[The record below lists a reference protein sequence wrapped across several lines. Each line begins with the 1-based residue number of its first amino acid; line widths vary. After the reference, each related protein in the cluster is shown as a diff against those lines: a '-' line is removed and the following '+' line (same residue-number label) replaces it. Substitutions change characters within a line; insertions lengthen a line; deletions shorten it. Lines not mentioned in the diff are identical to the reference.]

1 MPRPAKRAKL
11 LDAITD
17 DAEEVAPSFTIN
29 ADFAARFEHNK
40 KREEKA
46 RLEEKYGSIS
56 LPSKQDEEEED
67 EKSSDESEDDD
78 AELVDLEVDQEISAT
93 LEALRRKDPRIYD
106 EGVKF
111 YKDWEGGAQVEGKVK
126 EEKPMFLH
134 DYHRRNLLAGHAGG
148 EEEEGE
154 GVETYQQEQ
163 DALKRSLVGSM
174 HDAVQPPSGSDSDND
189 EEDDFLVKKMKPKHS
204 SLPTTTAT
212 TTAGSG
218 GVKRITESDILS
230 ASHDPETYLSNFM
243 AARAWIAPTSSNSNT
258 PYAAL
263 DEDDSEEDSRAD
275 KFEEA
280 FNLRF
285 EDPNKANEVLM
296 SFQRDAG
303 KSGVRR
309 DEMTGRKKARERE
322 KERREAERREREEER
337 GRLRRLMVE
346 EAEEKVRRIKEA
358 AGLRGRDVDLSQWR
372 DVIEGDFEDE
382 QWDLEMKR
390 RFGDEYYDEAEGGG
404 SADEDGGVE
413 GGKRK
418 VKKPKWEDDIDI
430 KDLVPEFEDEEE
442 GKQKPAF
449 SLSDEEDGEAGG
461 GVPVSIDD
469 DVDAE
474 MEEQDDET
482 PAPTTSSARTKKQS
496 RESEKTASKRAA
508 RSQRAALESLV
519 DAQLPITHP
528 SIAPSLNPKKSTNL
542 TSSELARTGGTVS
555 GFRYRQASPTFFGL
569 TAKDVLFA
577 EDAQLN
583 EYVGLKKMHSFR
595 DGEKKRR
602 DKKRLSKKA
611 RLREW
616 RKATFGSVEGPSQ
629 QFLGTEGEGEGGEGV
644 DVGRGGE
651 RGGKRKRDG
660 EGEVGGGMGG
670 RGGEKVGKEGDVG
683 EEGDVRKGER
693 RKKRKRSGKGKKSGA
708 NAVVVGTICGA
719 AKLVVVVNRDIE
731 GHCVGMYAVR
741 NEIPQGLSSHEAC

>member
-11 LDAITD
+11 IDAITD
-17 DAEEVAPSFTIN
+17 DTEEVAPSFTIN

-46 RLEEKYGSIS
+46 RLEEKYGSIP
-56 LPSKQDEEEED
+56 LPFTKQQEDEED
-67 EKSSDESEDDD
+67 EESTDESEDDD

-106 EGVKF
+106 EGSKF
-111 YKDWEGGAQVEGKVK
+111 YKDWEGVEVGGGEGKKK

-148 EEEEGE
+148 EEDEEEGE

-163 DALKRSLVGSM
+163 EALKRSLVGSM
-174 HDAVQPPSGSDSDND
+174 HDAVQPSSSGSGSDND
-189 EEDDFLVKKMKPKHS
+189 DEDGFLVKKTKPKHS

-212 TTAGSG
+212 TTAAGSG
-218 GVKRITESDILS
+218 AVKRITESDIAS

-243 AARAWIAPTSSNSNT
+243 AARAWIAPTSTNSAT

-303 KSGVRR
+303 ANGVRR
-309 DEMTGRKKARERE
+309 EEMTGRKKARERE
-322 KERREAERREREEER
+322 KERKEAERREREGER
-337 GRLRRLMVE
+337 ARLRKLMVD

-358 AGLRGRDVDLSQWR
+358 AGLRGKDVDLSQWR

-390 RFGDEYYDEAEGGG
+390 RFGDEYYDEAEGG
-404 SADEDGGVE
+404 SEEDE
-413 GGKRK
+413 GKGKGK

-442 GKQKPAF
+442 AAEKPKFA
-449 SLSDEEDGEAGG
+449 LSDEEDGDEENNVAG
-461 GVPVSIDD
+461 GVPI
-469 DVDAE
+469 
-474 MEEQDDET
+474 EEDGMDLDDET
-482 PAPTTSSARTKKQS
+482 PAATTTSARTKKKS

-508 RSQRAALESLV
+508 RSQRAALESLI
-519 DAQLPITHP
+519 DAQLPISHP
-528 SIAPSLNPKKSTNL
+528 SIAPSLKPKKSTNL
-542 TSSELARTGGTVS
+542 NSSESTRTGGTVS

-616 RKATFGSVEGPSQ
+616 RKATFGREEGARQ
-629 QFLGTEGEGEGGEGV
+629 EYVGGEEAGEGEGVEV
-644 DVGRGGE
+644 EEGRGGVG
-651 RGGKRKRDG
+651 RSGGGGKRKR
-660 EGEVGGGMGG
+660 E
-670 RGGEKVGKEGDVG
+670 GGEKVGKEGGVG
-683 EEGDVRKGER
+683 EEGDVREGER

-708 NAVVVGTICGA
+708 NAVVVET
-719 AKLVVVVNRDIE
+719 
-731 GHCVGMYAVR
+731 
-741 NEIPQGLSSHEAC
+741 

>member
-1 MPRPAKRAKL
+1 MPRPSKRAKL
-11 LDAITD
+11 DALSDNEETS
-17 DAEEVAPSFTIN
+17 EVAPAFTIN

-46 RLEEKYGSIS
+46 RLEEKYGSIP
-56 LPSKQDEEEED
+56 LPSTKQQEEEED
-67 EKSSDESEDDD
+67 EESSDESEDDD

-111 YKDWEGGAQVEGKVK
+111 YKDWEGVEVGGDRGKK
-126 EEKPMFLH
+126 REEKPMFLH
-134 DYHRRNLLAGHAGG
+134 DYHRRNLLAGHAGA
-148 EEEEGE
+148 EEEEE
-154 GVETYQQEQ
+154 DEQGVETYQQEQ
-163 DALKRSLVGSM
+163 DALKERLVGSM
-174 HDAVQPPSGSDSDND
+174 HDAVQPSSGSDSDND
-189 EEDDFLVKKMKPKHS
+189 GEDDFLVKKTVKAKHS
-204 SLPTTTAT
+204 TLPTTTTT
-212 TTAGSG
+212 TTA

-243 AARAWIAPTSSNSNT
+243 AARAWIAPTSTNS

-263 DEDDSEEDSRAD
+263 DEDDSEEDTRAD

-322 KERREAERREREEER
+322 KERKEAEKREREGER
-337 GRLRRLMVE
+337 ARLRKLMVD

-358 AGLRGRDVDLSQWR
+358 AGLRGKDVDLSQWR

-390 RFGDEYYDEAEGGG
+390 RFGDSYYDEAEGG
-404 SADEDGGVE
+404 SDGE
-413 GGKRK
+413 EEGKRK
-418 VKKPKWEDDIDI
+418 FKKPKWEDDIDI

-449 SLSDEEDGEAGG
+449 SLSDEEDGDEEDDATG
-461 GVPVSIDD
+461 GVPI
-469 DVDAE
+469 
-474 MEEQDDET
+474 EEDGMDLDDET
-482 PAPTTSSARTKKQS
+482 PAPTTASARTKKKS
-496 RESEKTASKRAA
+496 REQDKLASKRAA
-508 RSQRAALESLV
+508 RSQRAALESLI

-542 TSSELARTGGTVS
+542 NSAKNTVS
-555 GFRYRQASPTFFGL
+555 GFRYRAASPTFFGL

-602 DKKRLSKKA
+602 DKKRLGKKA

-616 RKATFGSVEGPSQ
+616 RKSTFGREEGARQQYVGGEEVGEEGGDGDGGDVEGRERR
-629 QFLGTEGEGEGGEGV
+629 GGKGERVGGGGRE
-644 DVGRGGE
+644 RGGE
-651 RGGKRKRDG
+651 RERA
-660 EGEVGGGMGG
+660 
-670 RGGEKVGKEGDVG
+670 GEKVGKEGGVG
-683 EEGDVRKGER
+683 EDGDVREGER

-708 NAVVVGTICGA
+708 NAVVVET
-719 AKLVVVVNRDIE
+719 
-731 GHCVGMYAVR
+731 
-741 NEIPQGLSSHEAC
+741 

>member
-11 LDAITD
+11 DALSDNDT
-17 DAEEVAPSFTIN
+17 EEAIAPTSFTIN

-56 LPSKQDEEEED
+56 LPSTKQQEEEED
-67 EKSSDESEDDD
+67 EESSDESEDDD
-78 AELVDLEVDQEISAT
+78 AELVDLEVDKEISAT

-111 YKDWEGGAQVEGKVK
+111 YKDWEGGAQVDGGGKKK
-126 EEKPMFLH
+126 EEKPMYLH
-134 DYHRRNLLAGHAGG
+134 DYHRRNLLEGHAGG
-148 EEEEGE
+148 EEEEEEQEE

-163 DALKRSLVGSM
+163 DALKERLVGSM
-174 HDAVQPPSGSDSDND
+174 HDAVPGSSGSDND
-189 EEDDFLVKKMKPKHS
+189 EEDGFLVKKTKQPKHAT
-204 SLPTTTAT
+204 LPTTT
-212 TTAGSG
+212 TTAA
-218 GVKRITESDILS
+218 KRITESDIAS

-243 AARAWIAPTSSNSNT
+243 AARAWIAPTSSNS

-303 KSGVRR
+303 KNGVRR
-309 DEMTGRKKARERE
+309 DEVTGRKKARERE
-322 KERREAERREREEER
+322 KERKVAERLEREQER
-337 GRLRRLMVE
+337 ARLRKLMVE
-346 EAEEKVRRIKEA
+346 EAEAKVRRIKEA
-358 AGLRGRDVDLSQWR
+358 AGLRGRDVDLAQWR
-372 DVIEGDFEDE
+372 DVIEGDFEDD

-390 RFGDEYYDEAEGGG
+390 RFGEEYYDEAEGG
-404 SADEDGGVE
+404 SEEDD
-413 GGKRK
+413 GKRK

-430 KDLVPEFEDEEE
+430 KDLIPEFEDEEE
-442 GKQKPAF
+442 GKQKPDF
-449 SLSDEEDGEAGG
+449 SLSDEEEEEENDAIG
-461 GVPVSIDD
+461 GVPI
-469 DVDAE
+469 
-474 MEEQDDET
+474 EEDGMDLDDET
-482 PAPTTSSARTKKQS
+482 PAPTTTSSARKTKKS
-496 RESEKTASKRAA
+496 REQDKLASKRAA

-519 DAQLPITHP
+519 DAQLPIAHP

-542 TSSELARTGGTVS
+542 ASNITSSKNTVS
-555 GFRYRQASPTFFGL
+555 GAGGFRYRQASPTFFGL

-602 DKKRLSKKA
+602 DKKRLGKKA

-629 QFLGTEGEGEGGEGV
+629 QYVGAEGDGGEGGEGV
-644 DVGRGGE
+644 DVHVGRGGG
-651 RGGKRKRDG
+651 GGKRKRDG
-660 EGEVGGGMGG
+660 DGEVGGG
-670 RGGEKVGKEGDVG
+670 RGGGEVGEEGGVG
-683 EEGDVRKGER
+683 EEGDVREGER

-708 NAVVVGTICGA
+708 NAV
-719 AKLVVVVNRDIE
+719 
-731 GHCVGMYAVR
+731 
-741 NEIPQGLSSHEAC
+741 EI

>member
-11 LDAITD
+11 DALSD
-17 DAEEVAPSFTIN
+17 NEEEAIAPTSFTIN

-56 LPSKQDEEEED
+56 LPSTKQQEEEGE
-67 EKSSDESEDDD
+67 EESIDESEDDD

-111 YKDWEGGAQVEGKVK
+111 YKDWEGVEGGVGGEGKK
-126 EEKPMFLH
+126 REEKPMFLH
-134 DYHRRNLLAGHAGG
+134 DYHRRNLLEGHAGG
-148 EEEEGE
+148 EEEEQDE
-154 GVETYQQEQ
+154 EQGVETYQQEQ
-163 DALKRSLVGSM
+163 DALKERLVGNS
-174 HDAVQPPSGSDSDND
+174 D
-189 EEDDFLVKKMKPKHS
+189 EEDGFLVKKTKQPKHAT
-204 SLPTTTAT
+204 LPTTT
-212 TTAGSG
+212 TTAA
-218 GVKRITESDILS
+218 KRITESDIAS

-243 AARAWIAPTSSNSNT
+243 AARAWIAPTSSNS

-263 DEDDSEEDSRAD
+263 DEDDSEEDTRAD

-303 KSGVRR
+303 KNGVRR
-309 DEMTGRKKARERE
+309 DEVTGRKKARERE
-322 KERREAERREREEER
+322 KERKVAERLEREQER
-337 GRLRRLMVE
+337 ARLRKLMVE

-358 AGLRGRDVDLSQWR
+358 AGLRGRDVDLAQWR
-372 DVIEGDFEDE
+372 DVIEGDFEGE
-382 QWDLEMKR
+382 RWEEEMGR
-390 RFGDEYYDEAEGGG
+390 RFGDEYYDEAEGG
-404 SADEDGGVE
+404 SDGEEKGE
-413 GGKRK
+413 RK

-430 KDLVPEFEDEEE
+430 KDLVPEFEEEE

-449 SLSDEEDGEAGG
+449 ELSGDEDGDEEDDVAGG
-461 GVPVSIDD
+461 VAVPADD
-469 DVDAE
+469 EDED
-474 MEEQDDET
+474 MEDDTAAATSNSKRKTKKSREQD
-482 PAPTTSSARTKKQS
+482 KL
-496 RESEKTASKRAA
+496 ASKRAA

-519 DAQLPITHP
+519 DAQLPIAHP
-528 SIAPSLNPKKSTNL
+528 SIAPSLNPKKSK
-542 TSSELARTGGTVS
+542 GTVS

-602 DKKRLSKKA
+602 DKKRLGKKA

-629 QFLGTEGEGEGGEGV
+629 EFVGAEDGEEVTGAE
-644 DVGRGGE
+644 RGGE
-651 RGGKRKRDG
+651 MVKESGGKREREG
-660 EGEVGGGMGG
+660 EGEVGGG
-670 RGGEKVGKEGDVG
+670 RGGEKVGEEDGVG
-683 EEGDVRKGER
+683 EGGDVREGER
-693 RKKRKRSGKGKKSGA
+693 RKRRKRSGKGKKGGGD
-708 NAVVVGTICGA
+708 AVVVGT
-719 AKLVVVVNRDIE
+719 
-731 GHCVGMYAVR
+731 
-741 NEIPQGLSSHEAC
+741 

>member
-11 LDAITD
+11 DALSDNET
-17 DAEEVAPSFTIN
+17 EEAIAPTSFTIN

-46 RLEEKYGSIS
+46 RLEEKYGSIP
-56 LPSKQDEEEED
+56 LPSTKQDEDDGDEE
-67 EKSSDESEDDD
+67 STDESEDDD
-78 AELVDLEVDQEISAT
+78 AELVDLEVDKEISAT

-111 YKDWEGGAQVEGKVK
+111 YKDWEGVEVGGEGGKK
-126 EEKPMFLH
+126 REEKPMFLQ
-134 DYHRRNLLAGHAGG
+134 DYHRRNLLEGHAGG
-148 EEEEGE
+148 EEEEEDGAE
-154 GVETYQQEQ
+154 RVETYQQEQ
-163 DALKRSLVGSM
+163 DALKERLVGSM
-174 HDAVQPPSGSDSDND
+174 HDAIPGSSGSEND
-189 EEDDFLVKKMKPKHS
+189 EEDDFLVKKTKLKHS
-204 SLPTTTAT
+204 TLPTTTT

-218 GVKRITESDILS
+218 GVKRITESDIAS

-243 AARAWIAPTSSNSNT
+243 AARAWIAPTSSNS

-309 DEMTGRKKARERE
+309 DEVTGRKKARERE
-322 KERREAERREREEER
+322 KERKVAERLEREQER
-337 GRLRRLMVE
+337 ARLRKLMVE

-358 AGLRGRDVDLSQWR
+358 AGLRGRDVDLAQWR
-372 DVIEGDFEDE
+372 DVIEGDFEDD

-390 RFGDEYYDEAEGGG
+390 RFGEEYYDEAEGG
-404 SADEDGGVE
+404 SEEDD
-413 GGKRK
+413 GKRK

-442 GKQKPAF
+442 GKQKPDF
-449 SLSDEEDGEAGG
+449 SLSDEEEEEENDAIG
-461 GVPVSIDD
+461 GVPI
-469 DVDAE
+469 
-474 MEEQDDET
+474 EEDGMDLDDET
-482 PAPTTSSARTKKQS
+482 PAQPTSSARTKKKS
-496 RESEKTASKRAA
+496 REQDKLASKRAA

-528 SIAPSLNPKKSTNL
+528 SLAPTINPKKA
-542 TSSELARTGGTVS
+542 SELARTAGGS
-555 GFRYRQASPTFFGL
+555 GGGFRYRQASPTFFGL

-577 EDAQLN
+577 EDSQLN

-616 RKATFGSVEGPSQ
+616 RRTVFGSVEGSRQ
-629 QFLGTEGEGEGGEGV
+629 EYVGGEEGGEGGEGEEGEG
-644 DVGRGGE
+644 VGRNGVVGKE
-651 RGGKRKRDG
+651 RDGKRKRDG
-660 EGEVGGGMGG
+660 GKVDGGKGVEEGG
-670 RGGEKVGKEGDVG
+670 VG
-683 EEGDVRKGER
+683 EEGDVREGER
-693 RKKRKRSGKGKKSGA
+693 RKKRKRSGKGKKSGGD
-708 NAVVVGTICGA
+708 AVIVET
-719 AKLVVVVNRDIE
+719 
-731 GHCVGMYAVR
+731 
-741 NEIPQGLSSHEAC
+741 

>member
-1 MPRPAKRAKL
+1 MPRPSKRAKL
-11 LDAITD
+11 DALSNNSD
-17 DAEEVAPSFTIN
+17 DEEAIAPAFTIN

-46 RLEEKYGSIS
+46 RLEEKYGSLP
-56 LPSKQDEEEED
+56 LPSKRDEQEED
-67 EKSSDESEDDD
+67 EESSDESEDDD

-106 EGVKF
+106 EGSKF
-111 YKDWEGGAQVEGKVK
+111 YKDWEGVEGGVGGEGKKK

-148 EEEEGE
+148 EDEEEQ

-174 HDAVQPPSGSDSDND
+174 HDAVLPDSDPSDSDND
-189 EEDDFLVKKMKPKHS
+189 DEDGFLVKKTKPKHS
-204 SLPTTTAT
+204 TLPTAT
-212 TTAGSG
+212 TTAGAA
-218 GVKRITESDILS
+218 KRITESDIAA

-243 AARAWIAPTSSNSNT
+243 AARAWIAPTSTNS

-303 KSGVRR
+303 KNGVRR

-322 KERREAERREREEER
+322 KERREAERSEREQER
-337 GRLRRLMVE
+337 GRLRKLMVE
-346 EAEEKVRRIKEA
+346 EAEEKVRRIREA
-358 AGLRGRDVDLSQWR
+358 AGLRGKDVDLAQWR

-382 QWDLEMKR
+382 QWDQEMKR
-390 RFGDEYYDEAEGGG
+390 RFGDEYYDEAEGG
-404 SADEDGGVE
+404 SEEDE
-413 GGKRK
+413 GKRK

-430 KDLVPEFEDEEE
+430 KDLVPEFEDDDE

-461 GVPVSIDD
+461 GVPI
-469 DVDAE
+469 
-474 MEEQDDET
+474 EEDGMDLDDET
-482 PAPTTSSARTKKQS
+482 PAPTTSSARTKKKS
-496 RESEKTASKRAA
+496 REQDKLASKRAA

-528 SIAPSLNPKKSTNL
+528 SIAPSLNLKKSTNL
-542 TSSELARTGGTVS
+542 NSSKNTVS

-602 DKKRLSKKA
+602 DKKRLGKKA

-616 RKATFGSVEGPSQ
+616 RRSVFGREEGSRQ
-629 QFLGTEGEGEGGEGV
+629 EYLGGEEMGE
-644 DVGRGGE
+644 DGGDGGEVERNGAGGKE

-660 EGEVGGGMGG
+660 EGEVGGGLGG
-670 RGGEKVGKEGDVG
+670 RGGEKVGKEGGVG
-683 EEGDVRKGER
+683 EEGDVREGER

-708 NAVVVGTICGA
+708 NAV
-719 AKLVVVVNRDIE
+719 
-731 GHCVGMYAVR
+731 
-741 NEIPQGLSSHEAC
+741 EI

>member
-1 MPRPAKRAKL
+1 MPRPTKRAKL
-11 LDAITD
+11 DAFSDNET
-17 DAEEVAPSFTIN
+17 EEAIAPAFTIN

-56 LPSKQDEEEED
+56 LLSTKQQEEEED
-67 EKSSDESEDDD
+67 EESTDESEDDD
-78 AELVDLEVDQEISAT
+78 AELVDLEIDQEISAT

-111 YKDWEGGAQVEGKVK
+111 YKDWEGVEGVVGGEGKK
-126 EEKPMFLH
+126 REEKPMFLH
-134 DYHRRNLLAGHAGG
+134 DYHRRNLLEGHAGG
-148 EEEEGE
+148 EEEEE
-154 GVETYQQEQ
+154 EEEQGVETYQQEQ
-163 DALKRSLVGSM
+163 DALKERLVGSM
-174 HDAVQPPSGSDSDND
+174 HDAVQPSSGSDND
-189 EEDDFLVKKMKPKHS
+189 DEDDFLVKKTKPKHS
-204 SLPTTTAT
+204 SLPAVSTTTGPA
-212 TTAGSG
+212 
-218 GVKRITESDILS
+218 KRITESDIAS

-243 AARAWIAPTSSNSNT
+243 AARAWIAPTSSNS

-303 KSGVRR
+303 KNGVRR

-322 KERREAERREREEER
+322 KERKEAERLEREQER
-337 GRLRRLMVE
+337 GRLRKLMVE

-358 AGLRGRDVDLSQWR
+358 AGLRGRDVDLAQWRDVDLAQWR
-372 DVIEGDFEDE
+372 DVIEGDFEGE
-382 QWDLEMKR
+382 RWEEEMGR
-390 RFGDEYYDEAEGGG
+390 RFGVEYYDEAEGG
-404 SADEDGGVE
+404 SDGE
-413 GGKRK
+413 EEGKRK

-449 SLSDEEDGEAGG
+449 ELSDDEEEEEDDAIGGVPIEEDGM
-461 GVPVSIDD
+461 DL
-469 DVDAE
+469 
-474 MEEQDDET
+474 DDET
-482 PAPTTSSARTKKQS
+482 PAPITSSARTKNKDRKQD
-496 RESEKTASKRAA
+496 KLASKRAA

-519 DAQLPITHP
+519 DAQLPIAHP
-528 SIAPSLNPKKSTNL
+528 SIAPSLNPKKSTNI
-542 TSSELARTGGTVS
+542 TSKNTVS

-616 RKATFGSVEGPSQ
+616 RRTVFGREEGPRQ
-629 QFLGTEGEGEGGEGV
+629 EYVGGEEAGEEDGEV
-644 DVGRGGE
+644 GEEGRGGGAGRE
-651 RGGKRKRDG
+651 RVDGGASGGGK
-660 EGEVGGGMGG
+660 E
-670 RGGEKVGKEGDVG
+670 RGGEKVGKEGGVG
-683 EEGDVRKGER
+683 EDGDVREGER

-708 NAVVVGTICGA
+708 NAVVVET
-719 AKLVVVVNRDIE
+719 
-731 GHCVGMYAVR
+731 
-741 NEIPQGLSSHEAC
+741 

>member
-17 DAEEVAPSFTIN
+17 DTEEIAPSFTIN

-46 RLEEKYGSIS
+46 RLEEKYGSIP
-56 LPSKQDEEEED
+56 LPSKQDAEEED
-67 EKSSDESEDDD
+67 EESSDESEDDD

-111 YKDWEGGAQVEGKVK
+111 YKDWEGGAQVDGEVEGGKK
-126 EEKPMFLH
+126 REEKPMFLH

-148 EEEEGE
+148 DEEEEEEGGE

-174 HDAVQPPSGSDSDND
+174 HDAVVPDSSGSDSDDDD
-189 EEDDFLVKKMKPKHS
+189 EDGFLVKKTKPKHAV
-204 SLPTTTAT
+204 LPTTT

-218 GVKRITESDILS
+218 EVKRITESDIAA

-243 AARAWIAPTSSNSNT
+243 AARAWIAPTSTNI

-303 KSGVRR
+303 KNGVRR

-322 KERREAERREREEER
+322 KERKEAERREREGER
-337 GRLRRLMVE
+337 ARLRRLMVE

-358 AGLRGRDVDLSQWR
+358 AGLRGKDVDLSQWR

-382 QWDLEMKR
+382 RWEEEMGR
-390 RFGDEYYDEAEGGG
+390 RFGDEYYDEAEGG
-404 SADEDGGVE
+404 SEEDE
-413 GGKRK
+413 GKRK

-430 KDLVPEFEDEEE
+430 KDLVPEFEDDDE

-449 SLSDEEDGEAGG
+449 SLSDEEDGDEEDEAGG
-461 GVPVSIDD
+461 GVPVP
-469 DVDAE
+469 A
-474 MEEQDDET
+474 DDEDEDMEDDT
-482 PAPTTSSARTKKQS
+482 MAQSQSQSSARTKKKS
-496 RESEKTASKRAA
+496 REQDKLASRRAA
-508 RSQRAALESLV
+508 RSQRAALESLIESN
-519 DAQLPITHP
+519 LPITHP

-542 TSSELARTGGTVS
+542 TSTNFASNPSSGGS

-616 RKATFGSVEGPSQ
+616 RKTVFGREDGPTQ
-629 QFLGTEGEGEGGEGV
+629 THLGGEEGEGEEGL
-644 DVGRGGE
+644 GMAGAE
-651 RGGKRKRDG
+651 RGGRGADRG
-660 EGEVGGGMGG
+660 GREVREVGGGRE
-670 RGGEKVGKEGDVG
+670 RGGEKVGKEGGVG
-683 EEGDVRKGER
+683 EEGDVREGER

-708 NAVVVGTICGA
+708 NAVGGET
-719 AKLVVVVNRDIE
+719 
-731 GHCVGMYAVR
+731 
-741 NEIPQGLSSHEAC
+741 